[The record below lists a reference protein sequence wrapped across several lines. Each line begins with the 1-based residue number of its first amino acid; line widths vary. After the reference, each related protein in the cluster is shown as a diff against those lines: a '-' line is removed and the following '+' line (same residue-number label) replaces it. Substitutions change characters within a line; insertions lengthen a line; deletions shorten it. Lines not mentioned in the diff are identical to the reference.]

1 MKCQAQLGRASKRSL
16 LATGRLR
23 GTRSR
28 GSLLELRAERL
39 GSASRQHCFSWE
51 TCPGRSAA
59 TSGHPSTSRS
69 DVRRRLRS
77 GPRRPQQTTFGQCN
91 RCKGLARA
99 TTTLIEDKAIDALRG
114 PLLVMKHVVVHV
126 VIRGFETARTGPI
139 GPSMSRIDLK
149 PFENGLGAR
158 DRLNFGTVRR

>member
-16 LATGRLR
+16 LATGRLS

-28 GSLLELRAERL
+28 GSLLELRSQRL

-51 TCPGRSAA
+51 TCPGRSAT

-99 TTTLIEDKAIDALRG
+99 TTTLIEYKSIDALRG
-114 PLLVMKHVVVHV
+114 PLLRVDRFALLPQKIKWTSLDELEHLLYGAGN
-126 VIRGFETARTGPI
+126 I
-139 GPSMSRIDLK
+139 
-149 PFENGLGAR
+149 LG
-158 DRLNFGTVRR
+158 GTRVSG